1 MLFAFVVRSTP
12 LSRPNNIRGGLKC
25 PSVGTYVRPSV
36 HKVFNFSDILYVD
49 RGRWLMHDGM
59 SYDPI
64 QGQGQGACEVPK
76 IELFKVYLLR
86 HLQ

>member
-1 MLFAFVVRSTP
+1 MFFFWFSLDYFVVMLFAFVVRSTP

-49 RGRWLMHDGM
+49 RGR
-59 SYDPI
+59 
-64 QGQGQGACEVPK
+64 
-76 IELFKVYLLR
+76 
-86 HLQ
+86 